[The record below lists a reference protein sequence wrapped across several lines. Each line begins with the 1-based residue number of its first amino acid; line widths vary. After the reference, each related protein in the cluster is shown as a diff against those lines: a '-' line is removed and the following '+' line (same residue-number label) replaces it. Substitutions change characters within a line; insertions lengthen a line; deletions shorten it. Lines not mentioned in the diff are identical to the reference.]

1 MRAIIGALV
10 LVLAAAPAARAQ
22 QELLGSKEKFFTP
35 RLGDEVPGELA
46 FVDEAGRAVRLGD
59 YGRGR
64 PVVLVLAF
72 FTCRLQCPLM
82 LDDLG
87 KGLSGVT
94 FEPGREYDVV
104 IVSFDPR
111 DTPAQARAKKQHYDE
126 QYPLARVAQG
136 WHFLTGKEPDIGRLM
151 AAVGFRAV
159 WDEKQQQYAHARGLV
174 VLSRGPSGE
183 GAPLRVTRYFLEGA
197 YPPRDLRL
205 ALVDAGE
212 GKVGGPMDR
221 ILLMCFN
228 YNPQTGSYS
237 LAVLRAVQAGGAL
250 TVAALGLFWWASWR
264 RRAPTP
270 LTPGPSP
277 PEPEGEGSKSVAT
290 VEGTP

>member
-35 RLGDEVPGELA
+35 RLGDEVPGERA

-82 LDDLG
+82 LEDLA

-94 FEPGREYDVV
+94 FEAGREYDVV

-111 DTPAQARAKKQHYDE
+111 DTPAQAKAKKAHYDE
-126 QYPLARVAQG
+126 QYPLARVARG
-136 WHFLTGKEPDIGRLM
+136 WHFLTGQQADVDRLLG
-151 AAVGFRAV
+151 AIGFRAI
-159 WDEKQQQYAHARGLV
+159 WDEKQQQYAHARGL
-174 VLSRGPSGE
+174 LLLNRNAE
-183 GAPLRVTRYFLEGA
+183 GRLRVMRYFLEGA

-205 ALVDAGE
+205 ALVEAGE

-228 YNPQTGSYS
+228 YNPAEGSYS
-237 LAVLRAVQAGGAL
+237 VAV
-250 TVAALGLFWWASWR
+250 
-264 RRAPTP
+264 
-270 LTPGPSP
+270 
-277 PEPEGEGSKSVAT
+277 
-290 VEGTP
+290 